1 MKAFSFRLE
10 SLLHLRESAREK
22 ALVGYAKSIQNR
34 QKIESELKNLEDSL
48 AKLHRDI
55 TSRRSSSL
63 EASADQSFQK
73 AVLSLKQNIVDCHA
87 KLEDLKQIELS
98 KKNIFLS
105 ADGSLKS
112 IVRLKEKQNLNH
124 ISSQLKKEE
133 RELDDIISSRF
144 VSRKAF

>member
-34 QKIESELKNLEDSL
+34 QKIESELKHLETSL
-48 AKLHRDI
+48 EKLHRDI

-87 KLEDLKQIELS
+87 KLEDFKQIELS

-105 ADGSLKS
+105 TDSSLKS
-112 IVRLKEKQNLNH
+112 IARLKEKQNHNH

>member
-22 ALVGYAKSIQNR
+22 SLVGYAKSIQNR
-34 QKIESELKNLEDSL
+34 QKIESELKNLEASL
-48 AKLHRDI
+48 EKLHRDI

-98 KKNIFLS
+98 KKNPLPFQSIELLS
-105 ADGSLKS
+105 LRNSQDPA
-112 IVRLKEKQNLNH
+112 RL
-124 ISSQLKKEE
+124 S
-133 RELDDIISSRF
+133 
-144 VSRKAF
+144 